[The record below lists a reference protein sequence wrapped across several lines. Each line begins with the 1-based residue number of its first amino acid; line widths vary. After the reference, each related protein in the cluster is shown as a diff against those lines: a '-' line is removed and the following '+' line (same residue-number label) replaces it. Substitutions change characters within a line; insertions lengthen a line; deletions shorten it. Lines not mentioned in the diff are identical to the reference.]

1 MSDDRQILIK
11 NIYYMLSYAYRVLK
25 QTNYREIASE
35 DFENIHDLLAA
46 ILSKGI
52 VQQLKQGLVRD
63 YIPLEEELSVLR
75 GKLRMYDSLHL
86 KMQRKMQMACVYD
99 EYSENILFNRILKT
113 TALMLLRHK
122 RVKRENKSKLKSAL
136 LMMEPVE
143 TLNPSS
149 IPWNRLHF
157 RRNTQNYRMLM
168 YICYFVLDGLLL
180 STDEGKF
187 RIAEFSDDHMHS
199 LYERF
204 ILEYY
209 RHHYPQLKPS
219 APQISWALEDGE
231 KDHLPQMQTD
241 ITLRL
246 DDRALIIDA
255 KYYGRTMQSQYNKQT
270 IHSANLYQIFS
281 YVKNMEATEKVK
293 VDGMLLYAKTQE
305 AVTPDGDYVIA
316 GNRISV
322 KTLDLN
328 RPFVG
333 IEDQLKEIANRFVE
347 Q

>member
-1 MSDDRQILIK
+1 
-11 NIYYMLSYAYRVLK
+11 
-25 QTNYREIASE
+25 
-35 DFENIHDLLAA
+35 
-46 ILSKGI
+46 
-52 VQQLKQGLVRD
+52 
-63 YIPLEEELSVLR
+63 
-75 GKLRMYDSLHL
+75 
-86 KMQRKMQMACVYD
+86 
-99 EYSENILFNRILKT
+99 
-113 TALMLLRHK
+113 
-122 RVKRENKSKLKSAL
+122 
-136 LMMEPVE
+136 
-143 TLNPSS
+143 
-149 IPWNRLHF
+149 
-157 RRNTQNYRMLM
+157 
-168 YICYFVLDGLLL
+168 
-180 STDEGKF
+180 
-187 RIAEFSDDHMHS
+187 
-199 LYERF
+199 
-204 ILEYY
+204 
-209 RHHYPQLKPS
+209 
-219 APQISWALEDGE
+219 
-231 KDHLPQMQTD
+231 MQTD